1 MKLIS
6 RNGKLLS
13 RNGKA
18 IGRVEAVQVQWDYEG
33 VMTVGDDDGVLG
45 WSDGF
50 FGSMDPSTGIQV
62 DGYGETVQIFSIGN
76 ELYIEDSNGNIS
88 ANFIEIDGIEYE
100 LTGDPTDIGTDP
112 FINKVGEQV
121 TIKLR

>member
-6 RNGKLLS
+6 RNDKLLS

-18 IGRVEAVQVQWDYEG
+18 IGRLEAVQVQWDYEG
-33 VMTVGDDDGVLG
+33 VMTVGDFVIFKGWADGG
-45 WSDGF
+45 

-62 DGYGETVQIFSIGN
+62 DGYGEIVEIYYIEN
-76 ELYIEDSNGNIS
+76 ELYVVDSNGNIS

-100 LTGDPTDIGTDP
+100 LTAVPTDIGTDP